1 MRRSSV
7 CRGEEIAGQPDS
19 KPMLTET
26 AIGPAVVEE
35 ARPELA
41 RARRDAQRQVAPG
54 PICPKSEWIAAAH
67 LPFAMQT
74 RNRGRLKKVES
85 ILATTIRRRFCIS
98 SSAVT
103 EQPNRRALLLL

>member
-7 CRGEEIAGQPDS
+7 CPGEEVAGQPDS

-26 AIGPAVVEE
+26 AVGPAVVEE

-54 PICPKSEWIAAAH
+54 PICTKSEWI
-67 LPFAMQT
+67 AMQT

-85 ILATTIRRRFCIS
+85 ILATTIRRRFCIISAPSLS
-98 SSAVT
+98 SQT
-103 EQPNRRALLLL
+103 GALCFFYDRHSKL